1 MKELFSDRS
10 KFKLLH
16 KGPTLTRLKTV
27 QNYVNTIF
35 TRNKISE
42 EEKKQLRP
50 MAAQLGRAHVLSK
63 THKAYANLSSFRPIM
78 DTTSTPCKF
87 LLSLLQP
94 LTNKDYNL
102 KDSFDA
108 VKSIRSIPP
117 ELFDE
122 DCQFVSFNVRSLFTN
137 VPFKKAINI
146 ILDFYTFDVESFFT
160 IVPV

>member
-1 MKELFSDRS
+1 
-10 KFKLLH
+10 
-16 KGPTLTRLKTV
+16 
-27 QNYVNTIF
+27 
-35 TRNKISE
+35 
-42 EEKKQLRP
+42 
-50 MAAQLGRAHVLSK
+50 
-63 THKAYANLSSFRPIM
+63 M

-122 DCQFVSFNVRSLFTN
+122 DCQFASFNVRSLFTN

-146 ILDFYTFDVESFFT
+146 ILDFYTFDVESF
-160 IVPV
+160 